1 MIQAFFLNVLT
12 QGLLPDG
19 YCPLEMKA
27 LTKFS
32 NSFMAMTISC
42 LLANMRKC
50 SKFVCLPWQ
59 FLKLPWQFLNC
70 PTSSA
75 AAIFLYKKYWN
86 LYISTIKRP
95 VFRMNE
101 PKRRAISW
109 KPEKARCWPLSTFHH
124 GRKCILNFSNP
135 TLSRL
140 NCHFRR
146 LTCMQLAEPKMSVLP
161 QQYRIRELSIHF
173 LPWFKACQWPTKY
186 YFSLINSFLFPRT
199 IISILTYVHSS
210 LSVKVSFAFSRPF
223 FWDTSYT

>member
-1 MIQAFFLNVLT
+1 
-12 QGLLPDG
+12 
-19 YCPLEMKA
+19 MKA
-27 LTKFS
+27 LAKFS
-32 NSFMAMTISC
+32 NSFIAMTISC
-42 LLANMRKC
+42 LLAIMRKC

-124 GRKCILNFSNP
+124 GRKCILNFSMLVNDQQSTNSLHLQRFSFTWLTLHLQLPLFFLYRPVCHLP
-135 TLSRL
+135 TWR
-140 NCHFRR
+140 NG
-146 LTCMQLAEPKMSVLP
+146 PKM
-161 QQYRIRELSIHF
+161 
-173 LPWFKACQWPTKY
+173 PTG
-186 YFSLINSFLFPRT
+186 RT
-199 IISILTYVHSS
+199 AAMTTNQGQ
-210 LSVKVSFAFSRPF
+210 
-223 FWDTSYT
+223 D